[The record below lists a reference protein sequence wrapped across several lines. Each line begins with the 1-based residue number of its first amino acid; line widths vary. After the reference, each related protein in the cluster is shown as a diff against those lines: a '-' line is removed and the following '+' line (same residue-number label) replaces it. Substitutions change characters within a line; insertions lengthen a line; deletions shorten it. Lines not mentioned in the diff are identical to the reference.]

1 MKKFELFSV
10 FDDQAEHIRN
20 IEALANIVRVGIGG
34 ELIAERHLKQ
44 CMSLLF
50 DLTITLSENH
60 EIGSQ
65 ALINLYIVNDAVNG
79 DSESRSNYE

>member
-1 MKKFELFSV
+1 MKKCELFPV
-10 FDDQAEHIRN
+10 FDEQTNHIKSV
-20 IEALANIVRVGIGG
+20 EALANVVRVGIGG

-44 CMSLLF
+44 CMSLLC

-65 ALINLYIVNDAVNG
+65 ALTNLYIVNDAING
-79 DSESRSNYE
+79 NSD